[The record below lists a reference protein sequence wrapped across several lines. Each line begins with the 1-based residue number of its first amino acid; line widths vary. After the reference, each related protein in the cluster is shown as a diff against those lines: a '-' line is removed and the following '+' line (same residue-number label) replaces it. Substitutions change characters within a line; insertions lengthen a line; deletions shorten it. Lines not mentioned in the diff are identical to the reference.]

1 MFLLRD
7 DRWPVARLI
16 PLLLLLIL
24 CACGASP
31 GVATS
36 APEASEIT
44 SEPNTTPTEVQSTQA
59 TPSTE
64 PELDPE
70 CEAAFLAGLEARD
83 AEPVTYLDPALFACE
98 TIAQFSATSRAYPD
112 AIDIPLAAFFS
123 NRCQAIEENLA
134 TPLCSEVNP
143 HD

>member
-1 MFLLRD
+1 MRSRCATMIILALMLALSSCAASQTASSD
-7 DRWPVARLI
+7 EPASVA
-16 PLLLLLIL
+16 
-24 CACGASP
+24 ASAT
-31 GVATS
+31 ATS
-36 APEASEIT
+36 PSPSASVEL
-44 SEPNTTPTEVQSTQA
+44 
-59 TPSTE
+59 
-64 PELDPE
+64 ELDPE

-98 TIAQFSATSRAYPD
+98 TIAQFRATSRAYPD

-123 NRCQAIEENLA
+123 NRCQANEENLA

>member
-1 MFLLRD
+1 MTR
-7 DRWPVARLI
+7 PIV
-16 PLLLLLIL
+16 PLLVLAIL

-31 GVATS
+31 GLGAS
-36 APEASEIT
+36 ASEAPEIT
-44 SEPNTTPTEVQSTQA
+44 SEPTTTPTSVPSSPS
-59 TPSTE
+59 TPSVE

-83 AEPVTYLDPALFACE
+83 AEPITYLDPALFACE

-112 AIDIPLAAFFS
+112 AIDIPMAAFFS
-123 NRCQAIEENLA
+123 NRCQANEANLA